1 MSRGKPNDENEDL
14 EAWGRRTAQETGYD
28 AGNLR
33 SLAKRVKKITI
44 SRTTAARWAREARV
58 SGMRLFVNTKR
69 PTDPWAKT
77 SGGHTITRRPGR
89 AGAFDYA
96 LIGAGWDHPILFTVA
111 GFLRA
116 VMTLEKHLGTLQ
128 LYIDRV
134 YVDDEDPE
142 ADLYDEEGLEILPLM
157 AQDTARRIAA

>member
-1 MSRGKPNDENEDL
+1 
-14 EAWGRRTAQETGYD
+14 
-28 AGNLR
+28 
-33 SLAKRVKKITI
+33 
-44 SRTTAARWAREARV
+44 
-58 SGMRLFVNTKR
+58 MRLFVNTKR